1 LELVFVHLIAEEDAT
16 GLARGVV
23 HPGVAREVD
32 HGALVGKRKAEGDQ
46 EELEGVIIVY
56 NDGTHNTEVFGHMKV
71 QVELYV
77 LLHGKVWHYRPV
89 RNLQTWALQ
98 TFSCL
103 CKDTKRFPRTSLL
116 PIVLKILR
124 R

>member
-1 LELVFVHLIAEEDAT
+1 LELVLLHLIAEEDAT
-16 GLARGVV
+16 GLVRGVV

-32 HGALVGKRKAEGDQ
+32 NGALVGKRKAEGDQ
-46 EELEGVIIVY
+46 EELEEVIVVY
-56 NDGTHNTEVFGHMKV
+56 NDGTHNTEVFGHIKG

-77 LLHGKVWHYRPV
+77 LLRGKVWHFQPV
-89 RNLQTWALQ
+89 RNLQTWASQ

-103 CKDTKRFPRTSLL
+103 CKDTKRFPRTSLP

>member
-1 LELVFVHLIAEEDAT
+1 
-16 GLARGVV
+16 
-23 HPGVAREVD
+23 
-32 HGALVGKRKAEGDQ
+32 
-46 EELEGVIIVY
+46 
-56 NDGTHNTEVFGHMKV
+56 MKG

-77 LLHGKVWHYRPV
+77 VLHDMLWHFRPV
-89 RNLQTWALQ
+89 RNLHTWALQ

-103 CKDTKRFPRTSLL
+103 CKDTKRFPRASLL

>member
-1 LELVFVHLIAEEDAT
+1 MHLIAEEDAT
-16 GLARGVV
+16 GLVGGVV

-46 EELEGVIIVY
+46 EELEGVTVVY
-56 NDGTHNTEVFGHMKV
+56 NDGTHNTEVFGHMKG
-71 QVELYV
+71 QVERYV
-77 LLHGKVWHYRPV
+77 LPHGKVWRFRPV
-89 RNLQTWALQ
+89 RNLHTWALQ
-98 TFSCL
+98 TFFCL
-103 CKDTKRFPRTSLL
+103 CKDRKRFPRTSLL

>member
-16 GLARGVV
+16 GLVRGVV

-32 HGALVGKRKAEGDQ
+32 HGVLVGKRKAEGDQ
-46 EELEGVIIVY
+46 EELEGVTVMY
-56 NDGTHNTEVFGHMKV
+56 NDGTHDTEVFGHRKG

-77 LLHGKVWHYRPV
+77 SLHGKIWHFRPV

-103 CKDTKRFPRTSLL
+103 CKDTTRFPRTSLL
-116 PIVLKILR
+116 FIVLKILR

>member
-16 GLARGVV
+16 GLVGGVV
-23 HPGVAREVD
+23 HPGVATEVD

-46 EELEGVIIVY
+46 EELEGVTVVY
-56 NDGTHNTEVFGHMKV
+56 NDGTHNTEVFGHMKR

-77 LLHGKVWHYRPV
+77 LLHGKVWHFRPV
-89 RNLQTWALQ
+89 RNLHSWALQ

-103 CKDTKRFPRTSLL
+103 CKDRKIFPRTSLL
-116 PIVLKILR
+116 LVVLKILQR
-124 R
+124 